1 MTKAAFLRC
10 FALCGNV
17 LRSCQAA
24 GIGRRTAYNWLEQD
38 EQFQKLY
45 AEAHEDALDLLEEE
59 ARRRGVDGVL
69 EPVFQGGKKVG
80 SIRKYSDN
88 MLALLLK
95 RKRPDT
101 FRERHEHTSKD
112 GGPIGVAP
120 ILVSYAAAMKPPEEP
135 A

>member
-1 MTKAAFLRC
+1 MLR
-10 FALCGNV
+10 ALRQRVAVVPGG
-17 LRSCQAA
+17 A

-101 FRERHEHTSKD
+101 FRERHEHT
-112 GGPIGVAP
+112 
-120 ILVSYAAAMKPPEEP
+120 
-135 A
+135 